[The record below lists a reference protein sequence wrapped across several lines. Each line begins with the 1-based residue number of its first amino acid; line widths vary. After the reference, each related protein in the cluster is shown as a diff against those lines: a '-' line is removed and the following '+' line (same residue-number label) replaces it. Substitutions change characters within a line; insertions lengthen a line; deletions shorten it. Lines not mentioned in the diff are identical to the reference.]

1 MEKSKKNE
9 IIAEIKEMMN
19 NAPAIYLIDFA
30 RMTVADVNNLR
41 GEFFKAEI
49 KYKVVKNTFAIRA
62 LQESEHFA
70 GFVDNLKGH
79 LVGNTGIVFS
89 GSNPIAPAKIL
100 KKVTEKSDKP
110 KFKAA
115 IVEGLYYGSDKMEL
129 LASLLS
135 KEEIISGILSSLDS
149 PVSGIVGSINAVV
162 RDLASIIEEAAKK
175 RAA

>member
-19 NAPAIYLIDFA
+19 NSPAIYLIDFA
-30 RMTVADVNNLR
+30 GMTVADVNNLR

-62 LQESEHFA
+62 LQESNQYS
-70 GFVDNLKGH
+70 GFVENLTGH
-79 LVGNTGIVFS
+79 LKGNTGIVFS
-89 GSNPIAPAKIL
+89 GSDPIAPAKIL
-100 KKVTEKSDKP
+100 KKVTEKVDRP

-115 IVEGLYYGSDKMEL
+115 IVDNLYYGSDKMAL

-135 KEEIISGILSSLDS
+135 KEELISGILSSLDS

>member
-19 NAPAIYLIDFA
+19 NAPAIYLIDFVG
-30 RMTVADVNNLR
+30 MTVADVNNLR
-41 GEFFKAEI
+41 GEFYKAEI

-62 LQESEHFA
+62 LQESEQYS
-70 GFVDNLKGH
+70 GFVENLKGH
-79 LVGNTGIVFS
+79 LKGNTGIVFS

-100 KKVTEKSDKP
+100 KKVTEKVEKP

-115 IVEGLYYGSDKMEL
+115 IVDGLYYGSDKMGL

-135 KEEIISGILSSLDS
+135 KEELISGILSSLDS